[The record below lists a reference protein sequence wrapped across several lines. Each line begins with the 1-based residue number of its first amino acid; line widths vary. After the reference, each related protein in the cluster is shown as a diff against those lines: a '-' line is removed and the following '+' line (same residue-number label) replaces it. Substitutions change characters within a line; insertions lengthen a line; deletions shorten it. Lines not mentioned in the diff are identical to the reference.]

1 MGSWYLFGLFT
12 VVKKGN
18 IIMCG
23 IAGLI
28 HKGKSVNIGSE
39 LQSMLQALKHRG
51 PDSTGYAL
59 YADNDGQ
66 NFIMRFKV
74 GENVGEGSN
83 AVNEETSVYDERKK
97 IVDKN
102 LSDLG
107 ATIVKEERLTP
118 YSFRY
123 EIKYDKDLMEFSK
136 KIESAEMTE
145 ILSIGKSLELIK
157 DIGDAKE
164 VCDRYNLDKITGTH
178 GIGHARMATE
188 SGVDIKS
195 AHPFWGYPFS
205 DVSVVHNGQLTNYW
219 NNRRALENKG
229 MRFMSECDSE
239 LIAVYLAEKMR
250 NDATLEEGMKDSL
263 KGLDGVFTYFV
274 ATKDSLGM
282 AKDTMAAKPLVLY
295 ESDNLVAM
303 GSEEIAIR
311 SILPQEIDT
320 YDPFDGEVKVWQI

>member
-1 MGSWYLFGLFT
+1 
-12 VVKKGN
+12 
-18 IIMCG
+18 MCG

-28 HKGKSVNIGSE
+28 HRGKSSNVGSE

-59 YADNDGQ
+59 YAENDGQ

-83 AVNEETSVYDERKK
+83 AVNEETSVYDKRKK

-178 GIGHARMATE
+178 AIGHARMATE

-250 NDATLEEGMKDSL
+250 NGATLEEGMKDSL

>member
-1 MGSWYLFGLFT
+1 
-12 VVKKGN
+12 
-18 IIMCG
+18 MCG

-28 HKGKSVNIGSE
+28 HRGKSSDVGHQ
-39 LQSMLQALKHRG
+39 LQGMLQALKHRG

-59 YADNDGQ
+59 YADNNTG
-66 NFIMRFKV
+66 NFVMRFKV
-74 GENVGEGSN
+74 GENVKEGSSS
-83 AVNEETSVYDERKK
+83 VNEDISVYDSRKK
-97 IVDKN
+97 LVDQH
-102 LSDLG
+102 LADLG
-107 ATIVKEERLTP
+107 TKVIKEERLTP

-123 EIKYDKDLMEFSK
+123 EIKHDGDLMEFSK
-136 KIESAEMTE
+136 KIESVEMVE
-145 ILSIGKSLELIK
+145 ILSIGKSLELVK
-157 DIGDAKE
+157 DIGDAGVVSE
-164 VCDRYNLDKITGTH
+164 RYGLHKIKGTH
-178 GIGHARMATE
+178 GIGHTRMATE

-239 LIAVYLAEKMR
+239 LIAVYLANKMR
-250 NDATLEEGMKDSL
+250 SGATLEEGMRDSL
-263 KGLDGVFTYFV
+263 RELDGVFTYFV

-295 ESDNLVAM
+295 ESDDLVAM

-311 SILPQEIDT
+311 SVLPQEIDT
-320 YDPFDGEVKVWQI
+320 YDPYDGEVKVWQI

>member
-1 MGSWYLFGLFT
+1 
-12 VVKKGN
+12 
-18 IIMCG
+18 MCG

-28 HKGKSVNIGSE
+28 HRGKSSNVGKE

-59 YADNDGQ
+59 YAENDGK

-74 GENVGEGSN
+74 GENVGEGSTS
-83 AVNEETSVYDERKK
+83 VNEDESVYDARKK
-97 IVDKN
+97 LVDKK
-102 LSDLG
+102 LSDLD
-107 ATIVKEERLTP
+107 ATIVKEEKLTP

-123 EIKYDKDLMEFSK
+123 EIKYEKDLMEFSK
-136 KIESAEMTE
+136 NIESVEMVE

-157 DIGDAKE
+157 DLGDATAVSE
-164 VCDRYNLDKITGTH
+164 RYGLGKVKGTH
-178 GIGHARMATE
+178 AIGHARMATE

-195 AHPFWGYPFS
+195 AHPFWGYPFA

-239 LIAVYLAEKMR
+239 LIAVFLAEKMR
-250 NDATLEEGMKDSL
+250 TGATLEEGMKESL
-263 KGLDGVFTYFV
+263 TGLDGVFTYFV
-274 ATKDSLGM
+274 ATSDSLGM

-295 ESDNLVAM
+295 ESDDLVAM

-311 SILPQEIDT
+311 SILPQEITT

>member
-1 MGSWYLFGLFT
+1 
-12 VVKKGN
+12 
-18 IIMCG
+18 MCG

-28 HKGKSVNIGSE
+28 HRGNTSKVGFE
-39 LQSMLQALKHRG
+39 LQGMLQALKHRG
-51 PDSTGYAL
+51 EDSTGYAL
-59 YADNDGQ
+59 YGKTDGQ

-74 GENVGEGSN
+74 GENVGEGSSSI
-83 AVNEETSVYDERKK
+83 NEDESVYDKRKEL
-97 IVDKN
+97 VDQMLK
-102 LSDLG
+102 SLG
-107 ATIVKEERLTP
+107 AKVLKEEKLTP
-118 YSFRY
+118 YSYRY
-123 EIKYDKDLMEFSK
+123 EMQYDEDLMDFSK
-136 KIESAEMTE
+136 KIESIESVE

-157 DIGDAKE
+157 DLGDAQE
-164 VCDRYNLDKITGTH
+164 VLDRYDLGKVRGTH
-178 GIGHARMATE
+178 AIGHARMATE

-219 NNRRALENKG
+219 NNRRMLENKG

-250 NDATLEEGMKDSL
+250 NGATLEEGMKDSL
-263 KGLDGVFTYFV
+263 SGLDGVFTYFV

-295 ESDNLVAM
+295 ESDDLVAM

-311 SILPQEIDT
+311 SILPHEIDT

>member
-1 MGSWYLFGLFT
+1 
-12 VVKKGN
+12 
-18 IIMCG
+18 MCG

-28 HKGKSVNIGSE
+28 HKDKSVNIGSE
-39 LQSMLQALKHRG
+39 LQLMLQALKHRG

-59 YADNDGQ
+59 YGDTDGQ

-83 AVNEETSVYDERKK
+83 AVNEETSVYDKRKK

-164 VCDRYNLDKITGTH
+164 VCDRYNLDKMTGTH

-219 NNRRALENKG
+219 NNRRMLENKD

-239 LIAVYLAEKMR
+239 LIAEHLAEKMR
-250 NDATLEEGMKDSL
+250 NGATLEEGMKDSL

-320 YDPFDGEVKVWQI
+320 YDPFDGAVKVWQI

>member
-1 MGSWYLFGLFT
+1 
-12 VVKKGN
+12 
-18 IIMCG
+18 MCG

-28 HKGKSVNIGSE
+28 HKDKSVNIGSE

-74 GENVGEGSN
+74 GENVGEGSSS
-83 AVNEETSVYDERKK
+83 VNEDVSVYDSRKK
-97 IVDKN
+97 LVDKN
-102 LSDLG
+102 LADLG
-107 ATIVKEERLTP
+107 AIIVKEERLTP

-136 KIESAEMTE
+136 KIESVEMVE

-157 DIGDAKE
+157 DLGDANAVSE
-164 VCDRYNLDKITGTH
+164 RYGLDKIKGTH

-229 MRFMSECDSE
+229 MRFVSECDSE
-239 LIAVYLAEKMR
+239 LIAVFLAERMR
-250 NDATLEEGMKDSL
+250 NGATLEEGMKSSL
-263 KGLDGVFTYFV
+263 SKLDGVFTYFV

-311 SILPQEIDT
+311 SILPQEITT
-320 YDPFDGEVKVWQI
+320 YDPFEGEVKVWQI

>member
-1 MGSWYLFGLFT
+1 
-12 VVKKGN
+12 
-18 IIMCG
+18 MCG

-28 HKGKSVNIGSE
+28 HRGKSSEVGKE

-59 YADNDGQ
+59 YAENDGQ
-66 NFIMRFKV
+66 NFILRFKV
-74 GENVGEGSN
+74 GENVGEGSTS
-83 AVNEETSVYDERKK
+83 VNEDESVYDARKK
-97 IVDKN
+97 LVDKK

-107 ATIVKEERLTP
+107 TTIVKEEKLTP

-136 KIESAEMTE
+136 NIESVEMVE

-157 DIGDAKE
+157 DLGDATAVAE
-164 VCDRYNLDKITGTH
+164 RYGLGKVKGTH
-178 GIGHARMATE
+178 AIGHARMATE

-195 AHPFWGYPFS
+195 AHPFWGYPFA

-239 LIAVYLAEKMR
+239 LIAVFLAEKMR
-250 NDATLEEGMKDSL
+250 NGATLEEGMKESL
-263 KGLDGVFTYFV
+263 RGLDGVFTYFV

-295 ESDNLVAM
+295 ESDDLVAM

-311 SILPQEIDT
+311 SILPQEITT

>member
-1 MGSWYLFGLFT
+1 
-12 VVKKGN
+12 
-18 IIMCG
+18 MCG

-28 HKGKSVNIGSE
+28 HRGKSSNVGQE
-39 LQSMLQALKHRG
+39 LQGMLQALRHRG
-51 PDSTGYAL
+51 EDSTGYAL
-59 YADNDGQ
+59 YGDTDGQ

-74 GENVGEGSN
+74 GENVGEGSTSIMED
-83 AVNEETSVYDERKK
+83 VSVYDERKK
-97 IVDKN
+97 IVDRY

-107 ATIVKEERLTP
+107 ARVVKEDRILP
-118 YSFRY
+118 YSLRY
-123 EIKYDKDLMEFSK
+123 EIKYDKKDLMEFSQ
-136 KIESAEMTE
+136 KIESVPGVE
-145 ILSIGKSLELIK
+145 ILSMGKSLEVIK
-157 DIGDAKE
+157 DLGNAKD
-164 VCDRYNLDKITGTH
+164 VCDRYNLDKVVGTH
-178 GIGHARMATE
+178 AIGHARMATE

-219 NNRRALENKG
+219 NNRRVLENKG

-239 LIAVYLAEKMR
+239 LIAVYIAEKMR
-250 NDATLEEGMKDSL
+250 SGATLEEGMRDSL
-263 KGLDGVFTYFV
+263 TGLDGVFTYFV

-295 ESDNLVAM
+295 ESDELVAM

-311 SILPQEIDT
+311 SVLPQEIDT

>member
-1 MGSWYLFGLFT
+1 
-12 VVKKGN
+12 
-18 IIMCG
+18 MCG

-83 AVNEETSVYDERKK
+83 AVNEEASVYDERKK

-107 ATIVKEERLTP
+107 AIIVKEERLTP

-188 SGVDIKS
+188 SGGDIKS

-205 DVSVVHNGQLTNYW
+205 DVAVVHNGQLTNYW

-320 YDPFDGEVKVWQI
+320 YDPYDGEVKVWQI